1 MSGVLVPCLRSAS
14 IAVEELVEHSSW
26 VNKVS
31 AAKAAGQPLVA
42 RKALWEATA
51 KEVEQGALSGPFTSA
66 EVSNNLG
73 CDKWLASIRFPVI
86 QKDKMRPVDAFSRSL
101 VNASVTTRKKIKPDG
116 VDAIAGNIVARGPS
130 GASSGLAWSVDGDG
144 TDFGFR

>member
-1 MSGVLVPCLRSAS
+1 MHPSVAGVLKGKSLCVLRELLRRCEHVDSKLVDDLFSGFDLVGDLGMSGVLVPCLRSAS

-66 EVSNNLG
+66 E
-73 CDKWLASIRFPVI
+73 
-86 QKDKMRPVDAFSRSL
+86 
-101 VNASVTTRKKIKPDG
+101 
-116 VDAIAGNIVARGPS
+116 
-130 GASSGLAWSVDGDG
+130 
-144 TDFGFR
+144 